1 MKPYPLFLES
11 GTAGQG
17 KNDRDLP
24 NPVYRPNGTS
34 TWLLEYT
41 VDGCG
46 LARIEGREIELRS
59 GSFLMYEA
67 GTPQDYDIHKEH
79 GYWHHIWFC
88 FDPRPHWRELLR
100 WPEVF
105 SGVYLIHAPSEA
117 QRGMVLAE
125 MEQALEF
132 AKSVQVRRRDLVM
145 NTLEKVLIYCDAWNP
160 AGGSARRD
168 ERIHAV
174 LEYINDH
181 ITEKLTVASLS
192 HISSLSSSRLSH
204 LFQEQM
210 GHAPMQYVEARRLDL
225 ARELLMMTAKP
236 IAQIAEE
243 CGFSSPFYFSRVFK
257 ARTGLA
263 PRAAR
268 QRYAR

>member
-1 MKPYPLFLES
+1 MKHYPIFLES
-11 GTAGQG
+11 GNAGEG
-17 KNDRDLP
+17 KNDRKLRND
-24 NPVYRPNGTS
+24 VYRPTGTS

-41 VDGCG
+41 VAGRG
-46 LARIEGREIELRS
+46 LARRADREVELLP

-67 GTPQDYDIHKEH
+67 GVPQDYVVDEEN

-88 FDPRPHWRELLR
+88 FDPRVHWREWLR

-105 SGVYLIHAPSEA
+105 PGVYMTRASSGP
-117 QRGMVLAE
+117 QRGIVLAE

-132 AKSVQVRRRDLVM
+132 AKSVSARRRDLVM
-145 NTLEKVLIYCDAWNP
+145 NTLEKILLYCDAWNP
-160 AGGSARRD
+160 AGRAARRD
-168 ERIHAV
+168 DRIHDV

-181 ITEKLTVASLS
+181 LIEKLTVASLS
-192 HISSLSSSRLSH
+192 RVCSLSSSRLSH
-204 LFQEQM
+204 LFHEQM
-210 GHAPMQYVEARRLDL
+210 GQAPMQYVEARRLDL

-268 QRYAR
+268 QRYAK